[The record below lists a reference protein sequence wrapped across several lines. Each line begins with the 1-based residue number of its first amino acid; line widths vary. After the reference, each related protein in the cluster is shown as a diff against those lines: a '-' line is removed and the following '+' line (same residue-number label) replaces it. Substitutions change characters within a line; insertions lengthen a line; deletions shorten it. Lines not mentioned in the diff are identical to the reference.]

1 MIIFFDGVCNLCH
14 SSVLYLIKSDK
25 KKILKFSS
33 LQSDYA
39 KGLLP
44 KSELVCIESIIFF
57 NDNKLYKKSTAILKL
72 AKILGGWHNILLI
85 GYCIPACLRD
95 KLYDVVAKNRY
106 KWFGKKDKCMVPTK
120 ELRKRFLTSQK
131 D

>member
-1 MIIFFDGVCNLCH
+1 MIIFFDGVCNLCQ

-39 KGLLP
+39 KGILP
-44 KSELVCIESIIFF
+44 KSELVCIESIIFL

-85 GYCIPACLRD
+85 GYCIPAYLRD
-95 KLYDVVAKNRY
+95 KLYDIVAKNRY

-120 ELRKRFLTSQK
+120 ELHNRFLTSQK

>member
-95 KLYDVVAKNRY
+95 KLYDIVATNRY
-106 KWFGKKDKCMVPTK
+106 KWFGKKEKCMVPTK
-120 ELRKRFLTSQK
+120 KLNKRFLTSQN